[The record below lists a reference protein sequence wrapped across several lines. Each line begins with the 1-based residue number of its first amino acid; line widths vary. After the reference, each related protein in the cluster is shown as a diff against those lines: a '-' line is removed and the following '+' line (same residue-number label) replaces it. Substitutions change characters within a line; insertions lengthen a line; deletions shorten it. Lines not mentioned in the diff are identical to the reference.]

1 MNPRASESIEDTP
14 PIVGVSIL
22 VLGVLAILA
31 GVLLAT
37 YVLPVWLPGF
47 TTSITGESPKVFWYL
62 SRGSAIVA
70 FCLLWASM
78 AMGLVITNKLARLW
92 PGGPV
97 AFELH
102 QYTSLLGLGFALFH
116 ATILI
121 GDEYI
126 HLDLWRVFTPFASQ
140 SYLPFWVGL
149 GQIGVYLWGLLVG
162 SFYVR
167 KQIGTKAWRL
177 IHFSSFMIFAM
188 VMAHGIVSGTDTKT
202 SWASLMY
209 WFAGG
214 SLLFLLYYRI
224 LVTVG
229 IGRAKQKAVKQA
241 TTVKPAMVTGST
253 GSTAAQTGD

>member
-1 MNPRASESIEDTP
+1 MNPGQSEISDNLTP
-14 PIVGVSIL
+14 VAGVTTL
-22 VLGVLAILA
+22 LLGVLAIIA

-37 YVLPVWLPGF
+37 YVLPLWLPGF
-47 TTSITGESPKVFWYL
+47 ASSITGESPKVYWYL

-70 FCLLWASM
+70 FILLWASM
-78 AMGLVITNKLARLW
+78 AMGLIITNKLARLW

-102 QYTSLLGLGFALFH
+102 QSTSLLGLGLALFH

-121 GDEYI
+121 GDDYI
-126 HLDLWRVFTPFASQ
+126 HLALWRVFTPFASQ

-167 KQIGTKAWRL
+167 KRIGTRTWRW
-177 IHFSSFMIFAM
+177 IHFSSFMMFAL
-188 VMAHGIVSGTDTKT
+188 VMAHGIVSGTDTK
-202 SWASLMY
+202 SLWASLMY
-209 WFAGG
+209 WLAGG

-229 IGRAKQKAVKQA
+229 MGRAKQKATKQA
-241 TTVKPAMVTGST
+241 TSAKPATVTGSS
-253 GSTAAQTGD
+253 GSPVAQTGD

>member
-1 MNPRASESIEDTP
+1 MNPGHSEITEDTTP
-14 PIVGVSIL
+14 AAGAPVL
-22 VLGVLAILA
+22 VLGILAIFA

-37 YVLPVWLPGF
+37 YVLPLWLPGL
-47 TTSITGESPKVFWYL
+47 TSSITGVSPKVFWYL
-62 SRGSAIVA
+62 SRGTAFVA
-70 FCLLWASM
+70 FALLWASM
-78 AMGLVITNKLARLW
+78 ALGLIITNKLGRLW

-126 HLDLWRVFTPFASQ
+126 QLDLWRVFAPFASQ
-140 SYLPFWVGL
+140 NYEPFWVGL
-149 GQIGVYLWGLLVG
+149 GQISIYVWGLVVG

-167 KQIGTKAWRL
+167 KQIGTKTWRW
-177 IHFSSFMIFAM
+177 IHFSSFLTFAFVLM
-188 VMAHGIVSGTDTKT
+188 HGIVSGSDSQTI
-202 SWASLMY
+202 WAGLLY
-209 WFAGG
+209 WIAGG

-229 IGRAKQKAVKQA
+229 VGRARQKAVKHA
-241 TTVKPAMVTGST
+241 TVTATAVVVSK